1 MPRVRVVVTAPLAI
15 HMGGLR
21 EVEVEAGTVR
31 EAVDRLVERFGP
43 ELRNRLLDES
53 GRLRRFVNL
62 YVNDA
67 YVDPDEDRRLS
78 EGDEVLILPAVS
90 GGTA

>member
-1 MPRVRVVVTAPLAI
+1 
-15 HMGGLR
+15 MGGLR

-31 EAVDRLVERFGP
+31 EVVDRLVERFGA

-67 YVDPDEDRRLS
+67 YVDPDEDKRLS

-90 GGTA
+90 GGAE

>member
-1 MPRVRVVVTAPLAI
+1 MPRVKVVVTAPLAM
-15 HMGGLR
+15 HMGGQR

-31 EAVDRLVERFGP
+31 EVIGQLVERFGA
-43 ELRNRLLDES
+43 ELKNRLLDDS

-62 YVNDA
+62 YVNDS
-67 YVDPDEDRRLS
+67 YVDPEEDRRLS